1 MLTTDFAFSEETES
15 WLDNM
20 MRRSSL
26 ISGVSE
32 KQRNIFFSQ
41 LINRVEGLKI
51 KMKPTIV

>member
-1 MLTTDFAFSEETES
+1 MLTTDFAFSGETES

-20 MRRSSL
+20 MKRSML

-41 LINRVEGLKI
+41 LIKKVENAKEQ
-51 KMKPTIV
+51 MR